1 MTCRDLQWLS
11 VISFLYLT
19 SFVWARNCNV
29 KLKFVFKYPQ
39 ENSRIKISDSNRWI
53 FNLCVD
59 FYREMNSFRKHWAH
73 RFISWPTRPDGALSL
88 FGHVIISQ
96 VSFHACPCFG
106 WEVEK
111 KVPCLLHLLC
121 GITRW
126 CTRRS
131 DEQFVVFSAVLRR
144 RFKLG
149 TQKKLAAVFWVWSA
163 ETSWSDLTWHTV
175 WGVSICKYWHI

>member
-1 MTCRDLQWLS
+1 MVECHKFLILS
-11 VISFLYLT
+11 FFLCEQGIVMYNWNLSLNIHKKT
-19 SFVWARNCNV
+19 PGLEFQILIDGYSTFVW
-29 KLKFVFKYPQ
+29 
-39 ENSRIKISDSNRWI
+39 I
-53 FNLCVD
+53 F
-59 FYREMNSFRKHWAH
+59 FYRETNSFRKHWAR

-88 FGHVIISQ
+88 FGHVTVSR

-111 KVPCLLHLLC
+111 KRVPCLLHLLC

-131 DEQFVVFSAVLRR
+131 DEQFVVFSAALRR

-163 ETSWSDLTWHTV
+163 ETSWSDLTRHTV